1 MTEPA
6 LPLPP
11 TEAGQATVELALV
24 LPVIAMLGL
33 VLVQATLVL
42 RDQLMVVHAAREAVR
57 AASLDPDP
65 TRARAAAEAVLP
77 GAAVT
82 LGRRPPVG
90 EMVAVEVHY
99 RSPTAVPVVG
109 PLLADVALTARAV
122 MQVER

>member
-1 MTEPA
+1 VTEPA
-6 LPLPP
+6 PSL
-11 TEAGQATVELALV
+11 TSAEAGQATVELALV
-24 LPVIAMLGL
+24 LPVVVVLGL

-65 TRARAAAEAVLP
+65 ARARTAAEAVLP
-77 GAAVT
+77 GAAVRM
-82 LGRRPPVG
+82 GRRPPVG

-99 RSPTAVPVVG
+99 RSPTAVPLVG
-109 PLLADVALTARAV
+109 PLLADPALTARAV